1 MVFALHGYQIVTTI
15 WQMLA
20 NFFDGPLLV
29 ESTNTKPNLVS
40 SLKNDMFDTPSGKE
54 YGEDIAIF
62 ES

>member
-1 MVFALHGYQIVTTI
+1 MVFALPDCDYN
-15 WQMLA
+15 MA
-20 NFFDGPLLV
+20 NVPAANLFGGPLLV